1 MGYLITIVILA
12 GINIVAV
19 LGVAILTGYTG
30 LFTIGHAGFMAL
42 GGYMSAIMVKEL
54 HVPFPL
60 ALLIGGTFAG
70 LCSFIIGYPA
80 FRSQLR
86 GDYFAI
92 ATLGFSEAIRLLL
105 NNTRGLGESIKN
117 STSSLGQAFQP
128 AAPLLVKL
136 GGAFGYMNLPN
147 TTNVIVVVVTVA
159 LALFFAHMFVTSQYG
174 KNSIAVSQDEVAA
187 QMMGVNLLKTKLISL
202 FISAFYAGVAGGLLG
217 FYFAYLSPSL
227 FTITKS
233 SDLLA
238 AVVFGGV
245 QSLIGPFI
253 TAFVLIGVPEV
264 LRAFAEWRL
273 IVYGFLFVI
282 VMIFRPQGLL
292 GYVEM
297 NFERYI
303 TTKGRMSR
311 KEWWVDQIPLAL
323 VLLIIY
329 VGLSNNFS
337 ISSLLLISPWVA
349 LILAAQAV
357 ISIKRFH
364 DLDRSGWYYLLAL
377 IPGIGSLILTIW
389 LGFIKGNEGEN
400 RFGPPPSAL
409 RYQRPKA

>member
-1 MGYLITIVILA
+1 MGYLIAIIILC
-12 GINIVAV
+12 GINIVAA

-54 HVPFPL
+54 HVPYPL

-80 FRSQLR
+80 FRSRLR

-105 NNTRGLGESIKN
+105 NNTRGLGQSLEDST
-117 STSSLGQAFQP
+117 SRLGQGTSSL
-128 AAPLLVKL
+128 LIKL

-147 TTNVIVVVVTVA
+147 VTTVGVVVITVA
-159 LALFFAHMFVTSQYG
+159 LALFFAHMYVTSQYG
-174 KNSIAVSQDEVAA
+174 KNSIAISQDEVAA
-187 QMMGVNLLKTKLISL
+187 EMMGVNLLKTKLISL

-238 AVVFGGV
+238 AVVFGGI

-253 TAFVLIGVPEV
+253 TAFVLIGVPEL
-264 LRAFAEWRL
+264 LRTFAEWRL
-273 IVYGFLFVI
+273 IIYGFLFVI

-297 NFERYI
+297 NFSFL
-303 TTKGRMSR
+303 GRWWNAIFRR
-311 KEWWVDQIPLAL
+311 KHTPSQ
-323 VLLIIY
+323 
-329 VGLSNNFS
+329 
-337 ISSLLLISPWVA
+337 
-349 LILAAQAV
+349 
-357 ISIKRFH
+357 
-364 DLDRSGWYYLLAL
+364 
-377 IPGIGSLILTIW
+377 
-389 LGFIKGNEGEN
+389 EG
-400 RFGPPPSAL
+400 
-409 RYQRPKA
+409 